1 MSDVNDETAARL
13 ASDALAVHL
22 ADSSQTTGGDLSRLD
37 DLCMSIR
44 ADLQAGDTP
53 DSDELEEARACA
65 ESVIERLDD
74 TAALFNINRWYAG
87 TPWSELSDDERAA
100 VDESTR

>member
-13 ASDALAVHL
+13 ATDALAFHL

-37 DLCMSIR
+37 ELCMSIR

-53 DSDELEEARACA
+53 DAGELEEARACA
-65 ESVIERLDD
+65 ESVIDRLDD
-74 TAALFNINRWYAG
+74 TAALFNINRWQAG
-87 TPWSELSDDERAA
+87 TPWGELSEGERAA
-100 VDESTR
+100 VDDPE